1 MTRAPPFERLLVC
14 YLPALD
20 LRRVAAGAFP
30 QVASLLAQASSVR
43 FRAQPTT
50 DQLPTILTG
59 TYPHEHGLWGP
70 RLKAD
75 WSSRTPAEALIDR
88 LPDLV
93 TTSAQGALH
102 LTRAPLDLA
111 TMPPRRRRRFDWL
124 RFDIKHARD
133 PAKTERPISG
143 LATPF
148 TVLAGRPTRYV
159 YHDDYWDL
167 DGLLART
174 ANGDH
179 VLEIV
184 DVHCLDHLQHW
195 QMSDRE
201 SMAGFY
207 RGIDRFVAAMC
218 ARCRQKGIGFVL
230 LSDHGMEPIE
240 RIVDLVGEL
249 RALPVSAAD
258 YDLFLENTKA
268 TLWFHERGARLAI
281 AAYLADHDGCVLL
294 DYQELARYRVR
305 FPDNRYGDAYCY
317 ARPGV
322 TFFPNDFHQPLA
334 SLIKTLSDR
343 QQRTRFR
350 IPWHQADHGYLSE
363 NDSEI
368 GFMALVEDGYDAE
381 PGEVELIDIA
391 PTLLALLG
399 HDPAPTMRGRN
410 VLRPR
415 GTR

>member
-1 MTRAPPFERLLVC
+1 MSGKPAFERLLVC

-20 LRRVAAGAFP
+20 VRHVAAGAFP
-30 QVASLLAQASSVR
+30 AIASLLADAPAVR

-50 DQLPTILTG
+50 DQLATMLTG

-75 WSSRTPAEALIDR
+75 WRTRTPAQALIDR

-93 TTSAQGALH
+93 TTTAQCALH
-102 LTRAPLDLA
+102 LIQGPIDLA
-111 TMPPRRRRRFDWL
+111 TIPPRRRRRFDWR
-124 RFDIKHARD
+124 RFNLKHARD
-133 PAKTERPISG
+133 LAKTGRPIGG
-143 LATPF
+143 LATPL
-148 TVLAGRPTRYV
+148 TMLAGRPSRYV

-195 QMSDRE
+195 RMGEREQM
-201 SMAGFY
+201 ATFY
-207 RGIDRFVAAMC
+207 RGIDRFVAALY
-218 ARCRQKGIGFVL
+218 AKSRQKGIGFVL
-230 LSDHGMEPIE
+230 LSDHGMEAIE
-240 RIVDLVGEL
+240 RTIDLLGEL
-249 RALPVSAAD
+249 RALPVGAAD

-268 TLWFHERGARLAI
+268 TFWFHEHGARSAI
-281 AAYLADHDGCVLL
+281 ADYLADHDDCVLL
-294 DYQELARYRVR
+294 DYAELARYAVR
-305 FPDNRYGDAYCY
+305 FQDNSYGDAYCY

-334 SLIKTLSDR
+334 SLIMTLTDR
-343 QQRTRFR
+343 QQRRR
-350 IPWHQADHGYLSE
+350 LRVPWHQADHGYLSE

-368 GFMALVEDGYDAE
+368 GIMALLADGYAAH
-381 PGEVELIDIA
+381 PGAVELIDIA

-399 HDPAPTMRGRN
+399 HEPAPTMRGRS
-410 VLRPR
+410 VVRR
-415 GTR
+415 SATR